1 MTKAQKY
8 EEAVQQLEEMVARME
23 SDEIDVDTMAKQLAK
38 AKQLI
43 ALCKA
48 KLTKADDEIQ
58 KILAEK

>member
-8 EEAVQQLEEMVARME
+8 EEAVQQLEDIVARME
-23 SDEIDVDTMAKQLAK
+23 NDEIDVDTMARQLAK

-43 ALCKA
+43 ALCRA
-48 KLTKADDEIQ
+48 KLTKADDEIK

>member
-8 EEAVQQLEEMVARME
+8 EEAVQQLEEIVARME

>member
-8 EEAVQQLEEMVARME
+8 EEAVQQLEDIAARME
-23 SDEIDVDTMAKQLAK
+23 NDEIDVDTMARQLAK

-43 ALCKA
+43 ALCRA

>member
-8 EEAVQQLEEMVARME
+8 EEAVLQLEEIVARME

-43 ALCKA
+43 ALCRA

>member
-8 EEAVQQLEEMVARME
+8 EEAVQQLEDIVARME
-23 SDEIDVDTMAKQLAK
+23 NDEIDVDTMTRQLAK

-43 ALCKA
+43 ALCRA

>member
-1 MTKAQKY
+1 MTKTQKY
-8 EEAVQQLEEMVARME
+8 EEAVQQLEAMVARME

>member
-8 EEAVQQLEEMVARME
+8 EEAVLQLEEIVARME

-43 ALCKA
+43 ALCRA
-48 KLTKADDEIQ
+48 KLAKADDEIQ

>member
-8 EEAVQQLEEMVARME
+8 EEAVQQLEDIVARME
-23 SDEIDVDTMAKQLAK
+23 NDEIDVDTMARQLAK

-43 ALCKA
+43 ALRRA